1 LQSLPGIG
9 RAVAEEMLSLGA
21 TVLVVSRSDEDV
33 NQTVKTLGAQYGE
46 ARVVG
51 VSCDISTKE
60 GREKLMKEIQLRWGA
75 VSGGL
80 HLADSCL
87 WLLF

>member
-1 LQSLPGIG
+1 
-9 RAVAEEMLSLGA
+9 VAEEMLSLGA

-46 ARVVG
+46 TRVFG

-80 HLADSCL
+80 NLAGSFF

>member
-1 LQSLPGIG
+1 
-9 RAVAEEMLSLGA
+9 MLSLGA

-46 ARVVG
+46 TRVVG

-75 VSGGL
+75 VSGGPN
-80 HLADSCL
+80 LADSFL

>member
-1 LQSLPGIG
+1 M
-9 RAVAEEMLSLGA
+9 AEEMLSLGA

-46 ARVVG
+46 TRVFG

-80 HLADSCL
+80 NLADSFF